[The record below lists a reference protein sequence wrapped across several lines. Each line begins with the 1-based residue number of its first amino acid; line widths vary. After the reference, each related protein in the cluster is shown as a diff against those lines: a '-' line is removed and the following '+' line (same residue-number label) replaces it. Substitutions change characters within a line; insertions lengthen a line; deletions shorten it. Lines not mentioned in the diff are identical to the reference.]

1 MYGTNGLAR
10 LLPDLTKEI
19 ELSCGT
25 KLVFH
30 KVTIGDLGEKEQFI
44 VSRRPAL
51 SLGFDLEN
59 LFPLLKAKSKE
70 LAEAVLLAVKECVVA
85 SLERP
90 TFATNEELY
99 NFEASPT
106 GQAFD
111 LWLTLRKTENNRVST
126 LEDAALLQSTLL
138 KRPEDYRLVMEAIA
152 QFSYDCLQAKN

>member
-1 MYGTNGLAR
+1 MYGTNGLSR

-19 ELSCGT
+19 ELSCET

-30 KVTIGDLGEKEQFI
+30 KVTIGDLGEKEQYI

-59 LFPLLKAKSKE
+59 LFPLLKTKSKE
-70 LAEAVLLAVKECVVA
+70 LSDAVLLAVKECVVA

-90 TFATNEELY
+90 TFATNEELFH
-99 NFEASPT
+99 FESSPT

-111 LWLTLRKTENNRVST
+111 MWLALRKTESNKVAT
-126 LEDAALLQSTLL
+126 LEDALLLQATLTR
-138 KRPEDYRLVMEAIA
+138 RPNDYRLVMEAIA